1 MNNKWT
7 DQDLD
12 ALISSVEET
21 LEKAE
26 VLAKSAPLKKDE
38 NQQDDGAQAA
48 EGDAAAPAQDAPAS
62 AAPAA
67 DQAAAPAADAAPAQ
81 DDAAAQAPADQSAAP
96 ADASAAPAEGDQAIA
111 QEGQGEDA
119 PLSDEELGQIY
130 GSMAPDELERHYS
143 IIRQQLQ
150 AAYSQQPAEQQAA
163 PEAQAA
169 QAAPEQQAAAAPA
182 AAPAQ
187 DDQMMKSEE
196 VSALK
201 KQLAEQGQALE
212 QITKAFEAL
221 AKPSRKSITD
231 IQFMAK
237 SEADAGQGGN
247 AKPMSK
253 DEIKAAAGK
262 LSPGSLTKAERETVN
277 AFFLRGEGQDEVQK
291 LINSK
296 GGK

>member
-12 ALISSVEET
+12 NLIASVEET

-38 NQQDDGAQAA
+38 DKDKDDQAA
-48 EGDAAAPAQDAPAS
+48 APADESAAAAPAQDAPAD

-67 DQAAAPAADAAPAQ
+67 DQAAAPAD
-81 DDAAAQAPADQSAAP
+81 AAP
-96 ADASAAPAEGDQAIA
+96 ADAQAAAPADDQAAPADAQAAPEGDQAL
-111 QEGQGEDA
+111 EQGEDA
-119 PLSDEELGQIY
+119 PLSDEELAQIY

-150 AAYSQQPAEQQAA
+150 AAYAQDQGQQAPA
-163 PEAQAA
+163 
-169 QAAPEQQAAAAPA
+169 EQQAAAAPA
-182 AAPAQ
+182 PEAAAQAAPAE
-187 DDQMMKSEE
+187 MEKSEK
-196 VSALK
+196 VSELEK
-201 KQLAEQGQALE
+201 KVAEQAQALE

-237 SEADAGQGGN
+237 SEHDNAGSN
-247 AKPMSK
+247 KPMTAE
-253 DEIKAAAGK
+253 EIKEKARKLNPAA
-262 LSPGSLTKAERETVN
+262 LTKSEREMIN
-277 AFFLRGEGQDEVQK
+277 AFYLRGEGQDEVQK

>member
-26 VLAKSAPLKKDE
+26 VLAKSAPLKKDA
-38 NQQDDGAQAA
+38 NGKDDPAA
-48 EGDAAAPAQDAPAS
+48 SPDDSAAAAPAQDAPAD
-62 AAPAA
+62 AAPADA
-67 DQAAAPAADAAPAQ
+67 QAAAPADAAPA
-81 DDAAAQAPADQSAAP
+81 DPAAAPTDAPADPAAQQ
-96 ADASAAPAEGDQAIA
+96 AAPAEGDQALG
-111 QEGQGEDA
+111 QEGEDA

-150 AAYSQQPAEQQAA
+150 SAYAQDQGQQPAADPAAQQQQAA
-163 PEAQAA
+163 PAPDAQ
-169 QAAPEQQAAAAPA
+169 QQSAAPA
-182 AAPAQ
+182 PQ
-187 DDQMMKSEE
+187 DDQMMKSED
-196 VSALK
+196 VNALK
-201 KQLAEQGQALE
+201 KQVADQAQALE

-237 SEADAGQGGN
+237 SEADAGQAGN
-247 AKPMSK
+247 GKAMTKE
-253 DEIKAAAGK
+253 EIKTQAAK
-262 LSPGSLTKAERETVN
+262 LNPANLSKSERDMIN
-277 AFFLRGEGQDEVQK
+277 AFYLRGESQDEVQK